1 MQLCSKYRL
10 ASEEFPCQVD
20 DGCLFF
26 FFPCMQNKDPPAL
39 NGHMEG
45 LSLQGMTV
53 HGAPGIQGA
62 AQNAENPAESTQK
75 PRRVR
80 DCITVTVTRSF
91 LLDPLCVCVCVCVHA
106 CMSLCAYI
114 CICMYVSLCV
124 CVCVHACHCV
134 RTYACVCV
142 CVCVVYI
149 CVCVCCIY
157 MCVCVPVSVPACAWE
172 CFD

>member
-1 MQLCSKYRL
+1 MQLCSKYRP

-53 HGAPGIQGA
+53 HGAQGIQGA

-80 DCITVTVTRSF
+80 DCVTVTVTRSF
-91 LLDPLCVCVCVCVHA
+91 LLDPFCVCVCVCV
-106 CMSLCAYI
+106 
-114 CICMYVSLCV
+114 CV
-124 CVCVHACHCV
+124 CARVHVTVCIHMHMHVCFFV
-134 RTYACVCV
+134 CVCV
-142 CVCVVYI
+142 CVCA
-149 CVCVCCIY
+149 C
-157 MCVCVPVSVPACAWE
+157 MCVCVPVSVPACVWE